1 MMGMPY
7 RTVDHREIMHRAEQ
21 SQAQPAMK
29 DLPEAAAP
37 ENSLTLLFADTTGE
51 ESSRPV
57 TWGEWFEYFDH
68 HHLVFLHDKRE
79 AQEATPGVH
88 SASTLTLHSTGTTSK
103 GESR

>member
-1 MMGMPY
+1 MPY
-7 RTVDHREIMHRAEQ
+7 RTVDHREIMHWAAQ

-37 ENSLTLLFADTTGE
+37 ENSLTLLFADTIGE

-68 HHLVFLHDKRE
+68 HHLVFLHDNAKGKKRH
-79 AQEATPGVH
+79 QGFILRP
-88 SASTLTLHSTGTTSK
+88 
-103 GESR
+103 R